1 MITPLH
7 LVHLDLASTG
17 KTDIFF
23 KNADGSL
30 PISEIGVQ
38 VDGVVVDL
46 SEGLRFVGY
55 SEAFTELQHVE
66 NIMEFG

>member
-7 LVHLDLASTG
+7 LIHLDLASTG

-23 KNADGSL
+23 KNTDGSL

-46 SEGLRFVGY
+46 SEGFGFAGY
-55 SEAFTELQHVE
+55 LKAFAKL
-66 NIMEFG
+66 